1 MGFCTHNFVCF
12 FIFCPPPSRKS
23 VKILPPLDKTEMTS
37 LLYVCVFVFVC
48 LHACMFCVCVC
59 VCLLICVHVCLFVCA
74 CLCVYVCVTAVYPRV
89 SVSKDSDTCTQFDHT
104 VGQGGTSQ
112 DHRPWRYIGLHYPSV
127 VSTVGRAVHIVYN
140 YAHRHAGR
148 LPPRLCYWSGSGT
161 SFQFFQGGAIFWPI
175 S

>member
-1 MGFCTHNFVCF
+1 MTKEEPTVRDVIF
-12 FIFCPPPSRKS
+12 FRGGGRGCICPNPDLRKKVIFCVFAHTILFVFSYFAPPPSRKS

-112 DHRPWRYIGLHYPSV
+112 DHRP
-127 VSTVGRAVHIVYN
+127 
-140 YAHRHAGR
+140 
-148 LPPRLCYWSGSGT
+148 
-161 SFQFFQGGAIFWPI
+161 
-175 S
+175 